1 MEKIKNHY
9 NYERR
14 YFQIK
19 LYLNNLLY
27 HNSKNIYKKK
37 ESSKLHVHLQVK
49 IIYILYIY
57 NKHLRLN
64 FIFPSNEP
72 SSPSS
77 ILLPNSLP
85 FVKDTVSA

>member
-49 IIYILYIY
+49 I
-57 NKHLRLN
+57 KHLRLN